1 MLIAKRLTQE
11 DTEVIEKVRKLYDS
25 AFPANER
32 VNLHPSVLDQTNTSE
47 ILYFLD
53 EEQFVGFMALLTV
66 GNITHITYFAI
77 DDQQRGK
84 GYGSQAVKL
93 ARKLFPGQII
103 IADLEEPEL
112 GAKNYHQR
120 LKRVHFYKKN
130 GFIKTGVFYR
140 WEAEDYHIYSLGGTI
155 SEKQFYDF
163 WDILDHQ
170 IMRCDSDSGKK
181 LIKSMVLRT
190 ADRQG
195 MC

>member
-1 MLIAKRLTQE
+1 MVPGLHAEGRTFVLFMLIAKRLTQE

-32 VNLHPSVLDQTNTSE
+32 VNLHPSVLDHTNTSE

-53 EEQFVGFMALLTV
+53 EDQFVGFMVLLTV

-77 DDQQRGK
+77 DDAQRGK
-84 GYGSQAVKL
+84 GYGSKAVKL

-155 SEKQFYDF
+155 SAKQFYDF

-170 IMRCDSDSGKK
+170 RPDLAGD
-181 LIKSMVLRT
+181 
-190 ADRQG
+190 
-195 MC
+195 

>member
-1 MLIAKRLTQE
+1 MVPGLHAEGRTFVLFMLIAKRLTQE
-11 DTEVIEKVRKLYDS
+11 DTEVIEKVTKLYDS

-32 VNLHPSVLDQTNTSE
+32 VDLHPSVLDHTNTSE

-53 EEQFVGFMALLTV
+53 EDQFVGFMALLTV

-84 GYGSQAVKL
+84 GYGSKAVNL

-155 SEKQFYDF
+155 SEKQFYAF

-170 IMRCDSDSGKK
+170 RPDLAGD
-181 LIKSMVLRT
+181 
-190 ADRQG
+190 
-195 MC
+195 